1 MIFPPI
7 LYIFATYNGH
17 TQYYYTMLR
26 NIILFIA
33 LLSGITV
40 SAVGKSIM
48 LPQEVD
54 NVTFYGVD
62 FSQVNIVGD
71 DAPDSQYLQAFR
83 RINDLF
89 VTEPEKYDIA
99 RYLRTHIARY
109 DFEMVAAVNAATDL
123 SRARPMQATLLD
135 KESLAAH
142 ISRLPVTGDGVGL
155 IIIADCL
162 DKTRETGY
170 FHILFFDRATR
181 SVIAQASL
189 SGKARGFGLRNHWAR
204 AMLNSIRSLRVVRP

>member
-26 NIILFIA
+26 NIILFIT
-33 LLSGITV
+33 LLSGITM
-40 SAVGKSIM
+40 SAAGRSIM

-54 NVTFYGVD
+54 SVTFYGVD

-89 VTEPEKYDIA
+89 VTEPEKSD
-99 RYLRTHIARY
+99 LARY
-109 DFEMVAAVNAATDL
+109 DFEMVAAINAATDL